1 MSSTQFKLED
11 IFGVVIS
18 KSSLS
23 PEQVTKLKI
32 F

>member
-18 KSSLS
+18 KNSLS